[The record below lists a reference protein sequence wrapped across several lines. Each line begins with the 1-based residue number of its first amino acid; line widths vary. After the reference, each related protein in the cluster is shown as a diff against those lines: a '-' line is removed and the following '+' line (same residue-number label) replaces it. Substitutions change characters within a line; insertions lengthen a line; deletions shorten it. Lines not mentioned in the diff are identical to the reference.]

1 MLWRN
6 RSVVY
11 DLGRIDVHGDELM
24 KRDYKS
30 MFEEKLRKETGFTD
44 LQIDWDSYHRTAPVY
59 FRSGDP
65 SVCSSFANISC
76 KSKDLRELLLYG
88 SLKNLCNKN
97 VHFAMWID
105 SITLKV
111 HPNPTTKLNPV

>member
-1 MLWRN
+1 M
-6 RSVVY
+6 
-11 DLGRIDVHGDELM
+11 GRTR
-24 KRDYKS
+24 KNYKS
-30 MFEEKLRKETGFTD
+30 MFEEKLRRESGITD

-65 SVCSSFANISC
+65 SVCSSFASIGS
-76 KSKDLRELLLYG
+76 KSKGLRELLLYG

-105 SITLKV
+105 GITLKV
-111 HPNPTTKLNPV
+111 HPNTTTKLNPV